1 MTASTSGTTSRE
13 SATAP
18 AAGPRPGEILMQ
30 LATGYMAS
38 AALYAATKLA
48 IPDILKSGPKPVAE
62 IARAC
67 SANEDAVFRVLRAL
81 ASAGVFNEVA
91 PRTFALTSD
100 GELLQSD
107 RPDSLRPMV
116 LWLDDKFHFDTYP
129 ELPYAMKTGQTVV
142 EKVFGESCFGYFEK
156 NPEES
161 KVFNEAM
168 TGFSRMFMPAVLDAY
183 DFSWLNGKTLVDV
196 GGGHGYLLTSILKKY
211 PEIHGVISD
220 LEHVVAGAPAMIRDA
235 EVESRCTTH
244 HGSFFESVPAADAY
258 VLKHIIHDWDDEKAT
273 TILHNCGRAGKGKPR
288 VLLIESV
295 VAPGNE
301 PHFAKWLDLEML
313 LLPGGKERSER
324 EFAKLF
330 EGAGFRLTRVVP
342 TKGALYVVEAEKV

>member
-1 MTASTSGTTSRE
+1 MTASTSGTTSAG
-13 SATAP
+13 SAAAP
-18 AAGPRPGEILMQ
+18 AAGSRPGEVLRQ

-38 AALYAATKLA
+38 AALYAAAKLG
-48 IPDILKSGPKPVAE
+48 IPDILKSGPKPVSE

-67 SANEDAVFRVLRAL
+67 AANEDAVFRVMRAL
-81 ASAGVFNEVA
+81 ASAGVFNEIA
-91 PRTFALTSD
+91 PRTFALTAD
-100 GELLQSD
+100 GELLVSD

-116 LWLDDKFHFDTYP
+116 LWLDDKFHFDIYP

-142 EKVFGESCFGYFEK
+142 EKVFGETCFGYFEK

-161 KVFNEAM
+161 KVFNDAM

-211 PEIHGVISD
+211 SEIRGVVSD
-220 LEHVVAGAPAMIRDA
+220 LEHVVAGAPEMIRNA
-235 EVESRCTTH
+235 GVESRCTTH
-244 HGSFFESVPAADAY
+244 CGNFFESVPPADAY
-258 VLKHIIHDWDDEKAT
+258 IMKHIIHDWNDEKST
-273 TILHNCGRAGKGKPR
+273 TILRNCARAGRGKTH
-288 VLLIESV
+288 VLLVESV

-313 LLPGGKERSER
+313 LLPGGKERTEAD
-324 EFAKLF
+324 FAKLF
-330 EGAGFRLTRVVP
+330 EGAGFKLMRVVP
-342 TKGALYVVEAEKV
+342 TKGALSVIEAEKV

>member
-1 MTASTSGTTSRE
+1 MTASTSGNTSGA
-13 SATAP
+13 SAAAP
-18 AAGPRPGEILMQ
+18 AAGSRPGDVLMQ

-38 AALYAATKLA
+38 AALYAATKLG
-48 IPDILKSGPKPVAE
+48 IPDILNSGPKPTTE

-67 SANEDAVFRVLRAL
+67 GANEDAVYRVLRAL
-81 ASAGVFNEVA
+81 ASAGVFNEIA
-91 PRTFALTSD
+91 PRTFALTAD

-129 ELPYAMKTGQTVV
+129 ELPYAMKTGNTVV

-161 KVFNEAM
+161 KVFNDAM
-168 TGFSRMFMPAVLDAY
+168 TGFSRMFLPPVLDAY

-211 PEIHGVISD
+211 PEIHGVVSD
-220 LEHVVAGAPAMIRDA
+220 LDHVVAGAPEMIRNA
-235 EVESRCTTH
+235 GVESRCTTH
-244 HGSFFESVPAADAY
+244 QGNFFESVPPADAY
-258 VLKHIIHDWDDEKAT
+258 ILKHIIHDWNDEKAT
-273 TILHNCGRAGKGKPR
+273 TILRNCARGGKGKTH

-313 LLPGGKERSER
+313 LLPGGKERSES
-324 EFAKLF
+324 EFSKLL
-330 EGAGFRLTRVVP
+330 EGAGFKLTRVVP
-342 TKGALYVVEAEKV
+342 TKGALYVIEAEKV